1 MTARSLL
8 RAPARQALLASVFLG
23 ALAASSAAQNKTA
36 SQLEALFLK
45 RTFTST
51 SPAVTIAY
59 RLHVPENY
67 DPTRKYPV
75 VMTLHGVGERGSDNS
90 AQLTREELAQ
100 PWVRDSVQAKHP
112 HFVIVPQCPS
122 TGGQYWW
129 PWGNWA
135 GSWNGAW
142 SGTRSNANAGLVGI
156 LDSLK
161 REFSLDTTRFYI
173 AGLSMGGF
181 GTFELMKW
189 NPTLFA
195 AAVPTAG
202 GADTGAFAIT
212 AMAQTPAWIFHGA
225 ADPTISATAGSRK
238 IVTKIEA
245 QRGLPAVRFTSSAN
259 QANPT
264 AISLDSLRKAVYE
277 DRADLIYSEIT
288 GGNHASGWLEAWRH
302 PMLTDWVFSKRK
314 VDGVTTSLSPAV
326 SPARPLAAAPVKIVM
341 RGGAPLLEKTSYG
354 RTTLFTLQ
362 GKRVLEAMR

>member
-1 MTARSLL
+1 M
-8 RAPARQALLASVFLG
+8 
-23 ALAASSAAQNKTA
+23 SSIAIAGFAQNKT
-36 SQLEALFLK
+36 STELEAMFLK

-59 RLHVPENY
+59 RLYKPANY
-67 DPTRKYPV
+67 DSTRKYPV

-90 AQLTREELAQ
+90 IQLTREELAQ

-122 TGGQYWW
+122 TNNQYWW

-135 GSWNGAW
+135 GSWSGAW

-189 NPTLFA
+189 NPSLFA

-202 GADTGAFAIT
+202 GADTGLASIN
-212 AMAQTPAWIFHGA
+212 AMSQTPFWIFHGA
-225 ADPTISATAGSRK
+225 ADPTISANAGSRK
-238 IVTKIEA
+238 VVSKVETHVAK
-245 QRGLPAVRFTSSAN
+245 PAVRFVSSAN
-259 QANPT
+259 RANPT
-264 AISLDSLRKAVYE
+264 AISLDSLRKAVYTHG
-277 DRADLIYSEIT
+277 ADFIYSEIT

-314 VDGVTTSLSPAV
+314 INGVTV
-326 SPARPLAAAPVKIVM
+326 SISAEAAAAKFRPM
-341 RGGAPLLEKTSYG
+341 APEGVRVVFRNGQTMLEKTVDGSK
-354 RTTLFTLQ
+354 TLFTLEGRRWQ
-362 GKRVLEAMR
+362 SR